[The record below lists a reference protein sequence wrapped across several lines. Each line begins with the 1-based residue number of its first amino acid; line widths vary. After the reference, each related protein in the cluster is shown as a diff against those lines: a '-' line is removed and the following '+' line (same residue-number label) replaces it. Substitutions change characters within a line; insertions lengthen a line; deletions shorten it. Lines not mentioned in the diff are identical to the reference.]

1 MARKDLY
8 EELLNGYEFM
18 LGKLPNR
25 DQFKSALK
33 QTIGE
38 DDIRVILLLPMRGAI
53 PMTEFEHQ
61 AEKIGISE
69 DELHDIV
76 RRLVPEG
83 FILSYLAPE
92 DTEDGSIVYPTP
104 APLRNMKHKGRV
116 VQRGDVLILCE
127 LQVRKKE
134 DDPMRQ
140 AATVWMNEMTKDA
153 GQSIPTKTAYFRVIP
168 YEGAVTESSEVVRI
182 PVGVKVPDP
191 REILP
196 FDVVSEMVRQEPI
209 IALADCYCRSTQ
221 ANLGNACD
229 HPLET
234 CLYFNTLAVLQ
245 IETGRA
251 RRITADE
258 AIEVLSISE
267 KAGLVHNISNVG
279 KGISTICNCCTHAC
293 GAMKSLQMGARNAAD
308 VSRFLVHWEA
318 QNCTQCGVCV
328 DVCPV
333 YALSLEGQAIIV
345 DETQCVGCGLCV
357 TRCPES
363 ALQLDFRSEQP
374 TIFESGEK
382 LSRKITREAI
392 WGLVKRKL
400 FGR

>member
-1 MARKDLY
+1 MSKNDLY
-8 EELLNGYEFM
+8 EALLEGYEFM
-18 LGKLPNR
+18 LGRLPNR
-25 DQFKSALK
+25 EQFKEALK
-33 QTIGE
+33 QTISE
-38 DDIRVILLLPMRGAI
+38 ADIRVILLLPMRGAI
-53 PMTEFEHQ
+53 SMSEFEKR
-61 AEKIGISE
+61 AAKIGISAAK
-69 DELHDIV
+69 LHAIV

-92 DTEDGSIVYPTP
+92 ETNDGSIVYPTP
-104 APLRNMKHKGRV
+104 APLRNMRHKGRV

-134 DDPMRQ
+134 DDPMRR
-140 AATVWMNEMTKDA
+140 AATVWMDAMTRDA

-168 YEGAVTESSEVVRI
+168 YEGAVTPSPDTVRI

-196 FDVVSEMVRQEPI
+196 FDVVSEMVCKEPI

-221 ANLGNACD
+221 AHLGNACD

-258 AIEVLSISE
+258 AIEVLRLSE
-267 KAGLVHNISNVG
+267 AAGLVHNISNVG

-293 GAMKSLQMGARNAAD
+293 GAMKSLQLGARNAVE
-308 VSRFLVHWEA
+308 VSRFTVEWDHA
-318 QNCTQCGVCV
+318 VCTLCGLCV

-333 YALSLEGQAIIV
+333 SALAFEADEIIV
-345 DETQCVGCGLCV
+345 EKTQCVGCGLCV
-357 TRCPES
+357 SRCPEG
-363 ALQLDFRSEQP
+363 ALHLELRSDQP
-374 TIFESGEK
+374 RIFENGDK
-382 LSRKITREAI
+382 LSRKITREAL
-392 WGLVKRKL
+392 WGLVKRKIL
-400 FGR
+400 GG